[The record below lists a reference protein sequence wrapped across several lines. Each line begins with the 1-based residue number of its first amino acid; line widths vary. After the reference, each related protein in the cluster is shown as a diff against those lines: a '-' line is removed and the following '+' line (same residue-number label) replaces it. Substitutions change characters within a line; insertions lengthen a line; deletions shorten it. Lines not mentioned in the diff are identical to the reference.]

1 MGILDAFFGR
11 RSAAS
16 ASSTPDGIV
25 TMGIDDTLMPGHVS
39 GGVYKQ
45 SAPPPRGSYELLDL
59 FKNSPWLRATTHKI
73 ASSFASIEWK
83 VYARQA
89 RAADGTTKFVDDKVL
104 RAAPPSLRPAMI
116 RKARASGDLVLL
128 DEHPLQVL
136 LDKPNPLMSGRA
148 FRQVCQVHL
157 DLLGETYIVLD
168 TNPAGMPVRMWPIP
182 PTWIKQIPTETQPS
196 FRVEVDG
203 VSFDVPVE
211 NMLVIRD
218 QNPADPYGRGVG
230 TGLALADELD
240 IDEFAA
246 KHVATWF
253 HNKGMPDML
262 ISLEGASR
270 PLLEEA
276 KRRWDNATRG
286 FAKAYRTHWTGAKL
300 DVKRLDTAF
309 KDMALI
315 EIRSFERNTIVQVF
329 GVPPEKLGIIENSNR
344 STSESAQ
351 FIFANDVLVPR
362 AELWRSELQNK
373 LVDRFDARLVLDY
386 ESPVPGDREFKK
398 NVMQAF
404 SEMFT
409 IDEIRALAE
418 MDPLPDGKGNAFMVT
433 SGKSYSTD
441 LSKPATIPIYGYHLS
456 AGVLTNDEVRTS
468 LGLPPA
474 SDSWGGDR
482 AVGMYLDPN
491 MMLAAPTEQ
500 STLPLEVQASN
511 TAAIV
516 RAREARRALVR
527 RSLSKAQIDALVESV
542 DVRALGSRIEPLVR
556 SLVEAWGNDTLKSVE
571 SATTGFDRKPF
582 DVNDP
587 NVKAHLREYVTDRLG
602 RLINTTTKAELKTAL
617 EAAAETDADPA
628 EAVRSVFT
636 RAEIERS
643 DVIAET
649 EVRRSSQFATKEA
662 LTQSGIVMQNEW
674 LSTMDGRARDE
685 HRAMDEQRR
694 DLTKPFEVTIG
705 EYTGARAMYP
715 GGFGIGALDINC
727 RCAIAPVIIESE
739 DNVVPASLRESIAK
753 NGEIVISTM
762 SADERERVWRALD
775 RKAQAW
781 DARYSKALSSG
792 FREQE
797 RAVLDALAKV

>member
-1 MGILDAFFGR
+1 MGFLDSLFR
-11 RSAAS
+11 RSS
-16 ASSTPDGIV
+16 APVTPTPDGVV
-25 TMGIDDTLMPGHVS
+25 TMGIDDTIMPGHVS

-59 FKNSPWLRATTHKI
+59 FKSSPWLRATTHKI

-83 VYARQA
+83 VYARQS
-89 RAADGTTKFVDDKVL
+89 RAADGSTKYVSDNVL
-104 RAAPPSLRPAMI
+104 RSAPPALRPALI

-168 TNPAGMPVRMWPIP
+168 TNPAGMPLRMWPIP
-182 PTWIKQIPTETQPS
+182 PTWVKQVPTETNPV

-203 VSFDVPVE
+203 GSFDVPIE

-230 TGLALADELD
+230 TGIALADELD

-362 AELWRSELQNK
+362 AELWRAELQNK
-373 LVDRFDARLVLDY
+373 LVARFDQRLILDY
-386 ESPVPGDREFKK
+386 ESPVPGDREYKLRT
-398 NVMQAF
+398 MQAF

-418 MDPLPDGKGNAFMVT
+418 MDPLPDGKGNAFIVT
-433 SGKSYSTD
+433 QGKSYLVD
-441 LSKPATIPIYGYHLS
+441 LSKLSTPPVFGYHLS
-456 AGVLTNDEVRTS
+456 AGVLTNDEVRAG

-474 SDSWGGDR
+474 PEWGSDR
-482 AVGMYLDPN
+482 AVGMYVDPN
-491 MMLAAPTEQ
+491 MLLASPDAASP
-500 STLPLEVQASN
+500 LPPDVQMAN
-511 TAAIV
+511 AAAV
-516 RAREARRALVR
+516 ERARRSLPRVR
-527 RSLSKAQIDALVESV
+527 RSISKAQIDALLEAV
-542 DVRALGSRIEPLVR
+542 DVDALGKRLEPLVR
-556 SLVEAWGNDTLKSVE
+556 QLVEAWGNDTLKSVE
-571 SATTGFDRKPF
+571 SATTGFDRQPF
-582 DVNDP
+582 DLNDP

-602 RLINTTTKAELKTAL
+602 RLVNTTTKAELKAAI
-617 EAAAETDADPA
+617 EASIENDEDPA
-628 EAVRSVFT
+628 EAVRAVFT

-643 DVIAET
+643 DIIAET
-649 EVRRSSQFATKEA
+649 EVRRSSMFATKEA
-662 LTQSGIVMQNEW
+662 MTQSGVVMQNEW

-694 DLTKPFEVTIG
+694 DLDKPFEVTIG
-705 EYTGARAMYP
+705 RYAGAHSMYP

-727 RCAIAPVIIESE
+727 RCAIAPSLVVE
-739 DNVVPASLRESIAK
+739 DDAVVPASVYR
-753 NGEIVISTM
+753 NGEVVVSTM
-762 SADERERVWRALD
+762 TKDEREAVWRALD

-781 DARYSKALSSG
+781 DARYSKSLSAG

-797 RAVLDALAKV
+797 RAVLDALAKL